1 MNTAYS
7 HQILICDHRLP
18 ITDYRLPITCPMPSS
33 YLPLDGI
40 RVADFSRVLAG
51 PYCTMMMGDLGADV
65 VKVESPSG
73 DDTRRWGPPYQGGE
87 SAYYLSCNRNKRS
100 VVLNLDTE
108 EGRGWARKLALRSD
122 VLVENFRLGSMER
135 WGLGYEQLAQANTA
149 LVYCSISGYG
159 RTGPDAGLPG
169 YDYMLQGSGG
179 IMSITG
185 EPDGPPTKVGVAI
198 VDLTAGM
205 FALSAILA
213 ALRVRDKTGKGQNI
227 DISLFDSHL
236 AWLANVGSNYLLSGE
251 TPARYGNG
259 HPNIVP
265 YQAFQAK
272 DGWLILAVGNDRQWA
287 RFCRAVERP
296 DLISDDRWATN
307 DARVRNRLLLVPL
320 LEELFGAKSV
330 EEWLTLLRQHEV
342 PAGPVNTVD
351 RALNHPQTS
360 ARGMVK
366 QIEHPTIGPLR
377 MVVSPLHLRATP
389 PTITRHPPMLGEHTN
404 EVLSELEREGN
415 KQ

>member
-1 MNTAYS
+1 MKPT
-7 HQILICDHRLP
+7 
-18 ITDYRLPITCPMPSS
+18 TDYRLPTTNPM
-33 YLPLDGI
+33 PLDGI

-65 VKVESPSG
+65 VKVESPEG

-100 VVLNLDTE
+100 VVLDLGSE
-108 EGRGWARKLALRSD
+108 EGREWARALAARSD
-122 VLVENFRLGSMER
+122 VLVENFRLGAMER
-135 WGLGYEQLAQANTA
+135 WGLGYEQLAEDDPS

-159 RTGPDAGLPG
+159 RTGTDAGLPG
-169 YDYMLQGSGG
+169 YDYVIQGAGG
-179 IMSITG
+179 IMSVTG
-185 EPDGPPTKVGVAI
+185 EPDGSPTKVGVAI

-213 ALRVRDKTGKGQNI
+213 ALRVRDMTGRGQKI

-265 YQAFQAK
+265 YQTFKAE
-272 DGWLILAVGNDRQWA
+272 DGWLVLAVGNDQQWT
-287 RFCRAVERP
+287 RFCQAVGRP
-296 DLISDDRWATN
+296 DFISDERWVTN
-307 DARVRNRLLLVPL
+307 EARVHNRDTLVPI
-320 LEELFGAKSV
+320 LEELIASKSV
-330 EEWLTLLRQHEV
+330 EAWLMLLKEAKV

-351 RALNHPQTS
+351 RALNDPRAR
-360 ARGMVK
+360 ARGMV
-366 QIEHPTIGPLR
+366 QEVEHPGIGPVR
-377 MVVSPLHLRATP
+377 MVASPLHLEATP
-389 PTITRHPPMLGEHTN
+389 PVIRRHPPMLGEHT
-404 EVLSELEREGN
+404 EEILRELKDSGS
-415 KQ
+415 